1 MKKRILSVVYMF
13 LLTLVFTSVV
23 SVVKA
28 VNEDRIE
35 RNQQVK
41 LQRIVLK
48 VLGVA
53 VRTHATEGEIL
64 NTFRNRVKSVEIKGR
79 MLYIGYGEDGA
90 KVKGYAFP
98 VGGAGFWGPIYG
110 MVAVDAGASRILGVA
125 FYKHSETPGL
135 GGRIS
140 EPWFEKQFAGLPMF
154 YPVEGDRKIFYLKP
168 EGTGKAPNELDAVTG
183 ASGTS
188 RALEAFLNR
197 DLETFLKD
205 LRASLNT
212 EKT

>member
-1 MKKRILSVVYMF
+1 MF
-13 LLTLVFTSVV
+13 LLTLIFTSLV
-23 SVVKA
+23 SVVKT
-28 VNEDRIE
+28 VNEDRID

-48 VLGVA
+48 VLGVT
-53 VRTHATEGEIL
+53 VRTHASEREIL
-64 NTFRNRVKSVEIKGR
+64 SAFKSRVKSVEIKNR
-79 MLYIGYGEDGA
+79 MFYIGYGEDGA

-110 MVAVDAGASRILGVA
+110 MVAVDAGASRVLGVA

-140 EPWFEKQFAGLPMF
+140 EPWFEKQFTGLPLF
-154 YPVEGDRKIFYLKP
+154 YPVEGNRKIFYLKP
-168 EGTGKAPNELDAVTG
+168 EGTGQAPNELDAVTG

-188 RALEAFLNR
+188 RALEVFLNR

-205 LRASLNT
+205 FWSSLKM